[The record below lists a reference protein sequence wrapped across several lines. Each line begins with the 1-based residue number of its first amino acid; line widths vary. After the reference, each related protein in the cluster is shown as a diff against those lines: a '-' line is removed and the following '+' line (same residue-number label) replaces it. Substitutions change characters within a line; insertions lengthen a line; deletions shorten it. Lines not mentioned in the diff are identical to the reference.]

1 MGEILFIISLIAGL
15 IIPFMWLQGMGRILW
30 VNTMSL
36 IGLTVVGAE
45 IVGKATTGM
54 TISRHFWTWSL
65 EHPTSAVI
73 VLIALAMGWGSLI
86 LHLGWKLLT
95 RKKNGP

>member
-15 IIPFMWLQGMGRILW
+15 ILPFMWLQGKGRILW
-30 VNTMSL
+30 VTTMSI

-45 IVGKATTGM
+45 IIGKVTTGM

-65 EHPTSAVI
+65 AHPTTAWI
-73 VLIALAMGWGSLI
+73 VLAALAAGWASLI
-86 LHLGWKLLT
+86 IHLAWKLIT
-95 RKKNGP
+95 RKK

>member
-15 IIPFMWLQGMGRILW
+15 ILPFMWLQGMGRILW
-30 VNTMSL
+30 VTTMSI

-45 IVGKATTGM
+45 IVGKVTTGL
-54 TISRHFWTWSL
+54 TISRHFWLWSL

-73 VLIALAMGWGSLI
+73 VLVALAMGWGSLI

-95 RKKNGP
+95 RKKNGT